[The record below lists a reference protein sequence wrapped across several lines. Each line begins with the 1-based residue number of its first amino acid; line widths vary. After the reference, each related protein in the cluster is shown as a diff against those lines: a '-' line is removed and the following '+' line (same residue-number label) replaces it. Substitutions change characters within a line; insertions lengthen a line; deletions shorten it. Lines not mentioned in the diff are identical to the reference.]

1 MKDRLENFIKDNRE
15 AFDDQVPDLK
25 VWAAIDKE
33 LSKEE
38 KPQAVIRPLRR
49 FLSIA
54 AAIAFLLTIG
64 AAIGLQMGQQR
75 SADPLASSEFQEAKV
90 YYDAQIRE
98 KRNVL
103 ASYSQSSVV
112 QEDLEQLEDFLQE
125 LKSDL
130 EVAPPENREQI
141 INAMILNYRTR
152 LEILDRVLNKI
163 ESTNQGS
170 NQSKCACPLGC
181 CSRPRRIR

>member
-1 MKDRLENFIKDNRE
+1 MEDRLENFINENRE

-33 LSKEE
+33 LSDDE

-54 AAIAFLLTIG
+54 AAIAFLLTVG
-64 AAIGLQMGQQR
+64 AAIGLQIGQQS
-75 SADPLASSEFQEAKV
+75 SADPLASTEFQEARD
-90 YYDAQIRE
+90 YYDAQIQE

-103 ASYSQSSVV
+103 ASYSQSSIV
-112 QEDLEQLEDFLQE
+112 QEDLEQLESFLEE

-152 LEILDRVLNKI
+152 LEILDRVLEKI
-163 ESTNQGS
+163 ELTNQKTLKS
-170 NQSKCACPLGC
+170 EKDETQS
-181 CSRPRRIR
+181 I